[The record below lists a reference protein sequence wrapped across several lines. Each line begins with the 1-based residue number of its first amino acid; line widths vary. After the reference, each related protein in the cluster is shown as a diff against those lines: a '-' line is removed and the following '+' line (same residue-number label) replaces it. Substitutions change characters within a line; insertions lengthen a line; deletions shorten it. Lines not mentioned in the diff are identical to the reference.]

1 MGRYEARLDGGI
13 LGTFDD
19 PEAALEALSTMMHS
33 AFRKGR
39 PALPEIRDI
48 QQDLPFEEQA
58 IWDWFDARAAG
69 LRQAGNPAA
78 PALTGTRFGPTFRI
92 L

>member
-1 MGRYEARLDGGI
+1 MGRYEARLDGGS

-19 PEAALEALSTMMHS
+19 PEAALEALSTMLHS

-58 IWDWFDARAAG
+58 IWDWFDAWAGGMAAQRPQRAHS
-69 LRQAGNPAA
+69 
-78 PALTGTRFGPTFRI
+78 
-92 L
+92 

>member
-1 MGRYEARLDGGI
+1 MGRYEARLDGGT

-19 PEAALEALSTMMHS
+19 PEAALEVLSTMLHS

-39 PALPEIRDI
+39 PALPELRDI

-58 IWDWFDARAAG
+58 IWDWFDTWAG
-69 LRQAGNPAA
+69 GRTAGPAA
-78 PALTGTRFGPTFRI
+78 RQQRPGAHHAGQGPRPR
-92 L
+92 